1 MHDTTHLPPRLKQ
14 IAEKELDLSA
24 TLKQLKTDLN
34 AFMEG
39 MNQLPTSF
47 KSVEYQSKMKS
58 LLSAALRGLEDYRQI
73 VDDLIDEMTE
83 ASDSLH
89 VEIVKIFTSVPLH
102 DESTSST
109 DASKDTKSIIDS
121 SISSLQKTCQSLAA
135 IRSQYSACEEIVENL
150 DKLESPITA
159 RLQSAD
165 DLPPV

>member
-24 TLKQLKTDLN
+24 TLKQLETDLN
-34 AFMEG
+34 AFTEG

-47 KSVEYQSKMKS
+47 KSVEYQSEMKS
-58 LLSAALRGLEDYRQI
+58 LLSAALQGLEDYMQI

-109 DASKDTKSIIDS
+109 DASKDTKSITDGY
-121 SISSLQKTCQSLAA
+121 ISSWQKTRQSLAA
-135 IRSQYSACEEIVENL
+135 IRSKYSTYEGIVENL
-150 DKLESPITA
+150 DKLELPITA
-159 RLQSAD
+159 RLESAD